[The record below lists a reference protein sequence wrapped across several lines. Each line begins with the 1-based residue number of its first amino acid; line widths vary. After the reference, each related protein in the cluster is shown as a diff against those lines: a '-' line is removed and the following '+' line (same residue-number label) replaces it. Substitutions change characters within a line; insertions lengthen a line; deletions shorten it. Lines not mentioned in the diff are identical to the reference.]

1 MKRTNTSKKKNSR
14 KKKTTAAAA
23 PVTAAVETVEAVAA
37 AETPAEAAEPKT
49 AAKAETKTEVKAE
62 AKVEPKKVEEPK
74 AAVKA
79 EAKAE
84 PKKVEEPKAAVKAE
98 AKAEPKKV
106 EEPKAAVKAEAK
118 AEPKKAEEP
127 KAVVKAEVKAEPK
140 KAEEP
145 KAAAKAEAKAEP
157 KKVEEPKAAVK
168 AEAKAEPKKAEEP
181 KAAVKAEEKAEP
193 KKVEEPKAVVKA
205 EVKAEPKKAEEPK
218 AAAKAEA
225 KAEPKKV
232 EEPKAA
238 VKAAKKTTR
247 KSSVV
252 KKATEA
258 AAKTVE
264 TAKKAAADAAKKAAE
279 AAEAAAAKAAKAAD
293 DEFYYRM
300 EKRNDE
306 LRWLYMEMYGNDSMY
321 AELCDN
327 LHRFYVERNR
337 DLKAMDIEREN
348 NPNWYKSND
357 MLGMMLYIDN
367 FAGNIKGVESKLDYL
382 EKSNVNYI
390 HLMPFLDTVPGKS
403 DGGYAVK
410 DFRKVREDL
419 GTMEDLEHLT
429 AACHKKNMNVC
440 MDFVMNHTSE
450 DHEWARRARAG
461 EGEYMSRYFF
471 FDNAQIPDQFEST
484 VPQVFPRNA
493 PGNFTW
499 LPDIGHYVMTT
510 FYPYQWDLNYL
521 NPRVFNEMMYNFLF
535 LANKGIDVIRIDAV
549 PYIWKELGTQCRNLR
564 RVHTIVRM
572 MRIIGEI
579 VCPSVLLLGEVVME
593 PEKVVPYFGTVEK
606 PECHMLYNVTTM
618 ATTWHTVATRDVSL
632 LKRQLDIVAGL
643 PKEYVF
649 LNYLRCH
656 DDIGW
661 GLDYDFLKA
670 RGQEEVPHKKFLN
683 DYFQGFTENSKSRGE
698 LYEYDP
704 VTQDARFCATTAS
717 MCGIEKAGFEQNEA
731 EMAKAIDLDVMLHA
745 YMFTQSGI
753 PVIYSGDEIGQVND
767 YTYKN
772 DPNKA
777 HDSRYIHRGVMRWD
791 LAENIENPDS
801 VEGRIFNR
809 LSQLEQLRKTE
820 KVFMTNADMWTV
832 ETYDPSIL
840 CIGRY
845 YEGEKMFGLFNF
857 SEYDKTA
864 WINETDGMYE
874 NMLTGEVRKA
884 AGVDIPGYG
893 FCWLKKL

>member
-23 PVTAAVETVEAVAA
+23 PVTAAVETVEAAAA
-37 AETPAEAAEPKT
+37 AETPAEAAEP
-49 AAKAETKTEVKAE
+49 AKAEEPKAEVKAEPKKVEEPKAAVKAE

-84 PKKVEEPKAAVKAE
+84 PKKAEEPK
-98 AKAEPKKV
+98 V
-106 EEPKAAVKAEAK
+106 EVKAEAK

-127 KAVVKAEVKAEPK
+127 KAT
-140 KAEEP
+140 
-145 KAAAKAEAKAEP
+145 AKP
-157 KKVEEPKAAVK
+157 
-168 AEAKAEPKKAEEP
+168 
-181 KAAVKAEEKAEP
+181 
-193 KKVEEPKAVVKA
+193 
-205 EVKAEPKKAEEPK
+205 
-218 AAAKAEA
+218 
-225 KAEPKKV
+225 
-232 EEPKAA
+232 
-238 VKAAKKTTR
+238 AKKTTR

-717 MCGIEKAGFEQNEA
+717 MCGVEKAGFEQNEA

-777 HDSRYIHRGVMRWD
+777 HDSRYIHRGAMRWD